1 MLFCCRFLNKHEIK
15 QFDSLQG
22 EITQRCLFLKL
33 KFGVLKW
40 ILHEEME
47 SLFKGRFYGKFTNYK
62 DVINDMNTKTFLKS
76 S

>member
-22 EITQRCLFLKL
+22 EITQRCVFLKL

-47 SLFKGRFYGKFTNYK
+47 SFIQRKILWKIYK
-62 DVINDMNTKTFLKS
+62 L
-76 S
+76 